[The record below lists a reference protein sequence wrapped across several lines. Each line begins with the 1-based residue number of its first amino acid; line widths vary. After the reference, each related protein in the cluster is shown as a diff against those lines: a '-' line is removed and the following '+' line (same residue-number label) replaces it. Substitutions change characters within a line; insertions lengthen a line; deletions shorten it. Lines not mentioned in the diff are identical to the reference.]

1 MLEYDTLTL
10 NRIDFDR
17 MKAENGYIIDSLSRR
32 AKYRKEVEFCLTRK
46 PRNDLPADEVFA
58 VMRDPDISGPP
69 VICKYIFHYGEPRG
83 RWDTY
88 YQGITDKKKWV
99 ERALEELEQY
109 VF

>member
-1 MLEYDTLTL
+1 MNEYVDLTF

-32 AKYRKEVEFCLTRK
+32 QKFRKEVEFCLTRK

-88 YQGITDKKKWV
+88 YQGVKDNKRWV
-99 ERALEELEQY
+99 ERAIVELAQY
-109 VF
+109 VI